1 MLTVILT
8 GLGSRFSRPVHGY
21 FNGLGVRGD
30 LRRGR
35 GHGNRQREALSWKNN
50 YFHIS
55 FLSLSFF
62 FLLFLSFFL
71 SFLRSKRKFSR
82 RNVAGRPVKLGGN
95 RINRR

>member
-35 GHGNRQREALSWKNN
+35 GHGNRQREALPWKNN
-50 YFHIS
+50 YFV
-55 FLSLSFF
+55 SFF
-62 FLLFLSFFL
+62 PFSPFSFP
-71 SFLRSKRKFSR
+71 SFSIGWMFETKVF
-82 RNVAGRPVKLGGN
+82 AG
-95 RINRR
+95 

>member
-35 GHGNRQREALSWKNN
+35 GHGNRQREALPWKNN
-50 YFHIS
+50 YFV
-55 FLSLSFF
+55 SFF
-62 FLLFLSFFL
+62 PFSSF
-71 SFLRSKRKFSR
+71 SFPSFSIGWMFETK
-82 RNVAGRPVKLGGN
+82 VFAGETWLADP
-95 RINRR
+95 

>member
-35 GHGNRQREALSWKNN
+35 GHGNRQREALPWKNN
-50 YFHIS
+50 YFFFS
-55 FLSLSFF
+55 FPSFG
-62 FLLFLSFFL
+62 L
-71 SFLRSKRKFSR
+71 KRKFSR
-82 RNVAGRPVKLGGN
+82 LKRGWPTRETW
-95 RINRR
+95 R

>member
-35 GHGNRQREALSWKNN
+35 GHGNRQREALPWKNN
-50 YFHIS
+50 YFRI
-55 FLSLSFF
+55 F
-62 FLLFLSFFL
+62 FLPFSSFQSMIETKVFAAEMWL
-71 SFLRSKRKFSR
+71 
-82 RNVAGRPVKLGGN
+82 ADP
-95 RINRR
+95 

>member
-62 FLLFLSFFL
+62 SFSFFPSFFL
-71 SFLRSKRKFSR
+71 SFD
-82 RNVAGRPVKLGGN
+82 RNESFRGETWLADL
-95 RINRR
+95 